1 MTHRH
6 TSLHEVEIEW
16 LYDYEPADPA
26 TGSDPAVSNVRAHV
40 LSRGGLKLMAVP
52 NWWAEANADIPSLI
66 IAAQEASDDRRA
78 DYAAE

>member
-16 LYDYEPADPA
+16 LYDYEPADQS
-26 TGSDPAVSNVRAHV
+26 TGSGPAVSNVSGFLQLGKGRFFIMPSALCDV
-40 LSRGGLKLMAVP
+40 L
-52 NWWAEANADIPSLI
+52 ADPDSLI